1 MLIQRQENNLVISIN
16 TSNVDMKILEGL
28 IQYLRVM
35 ELLSQNKGP
44 EPQAMELAEDLKN
57 SWWENNKKQFLQ

>member
-35 ELLSQNKGP
+35 ELLSQNKGT